1 MSVDLPLRE
10 APQSICVLRLSALG
24 DVCNAV
30 PAVRALQRQWPD
42 CRITWVIGKVE
53 RLLLDGLEGVEFI
66 TYDKRSGLKGILAL
80 RRQLAGRR
88 FDLLLNMQAAL
99 RASLV
104 SLAIPAR
111 LKLGFDRARA
121 KDRQTLFTDA
131 QIAPHPRSH
140 VLEGFQD
147 FVRALG
153 ADPEPLEWN
162 IPIPAADRE
171 RAAERAPNAPYLVIS
186 PCSSQRIR
194 NFRNWSVEG
203 YAAVID
209 HAFARYG
216 IHTVLTGG
224 NSELEQQYGR
234 DIGQRSHSPV
244 INLIGQTSLKELL
257 ALIGNA
263 VAVIGPDSGP
273 MHMAT
278 TTNTPTLGLY
288 ASSNPDRTG
297 PYLGRQWVINSY
309 PEQVRRAFNA
319 EVSEISWGKR
329 VRDPNVM
336 DSVRVEAV
344 IATLDRLMAG
354 QTPAP

>member
-10 APQSICVLRLSALG
+10 APRSICVLRLSALG

-30 PAVRALQRQWPD
+30 PTVRALQRQWPD

-53 RLLLDGLEGVEFI
+53 RLLLEGLEGVEFI
-66 TYDKRSGLKGILAL
+66 TYDKRSGLKGVLAL
-80 RRQLAGRR
+80 RRQLAGRH
-88 FDLLLNMQAAL
+88 FDILLNMQAAL

-111 LKLGFDRARA
+111 LKLGFDRERA
-121 KDRQTLFTDA
+121 KDRQTLFTHA
-131 QIAPHPRSH
+131 QIPPHPRSH

-147 FVRALG
+147 FARTLG
-153 ADPEPLEWN
+153 VDPLPLAWN

-171 RAAERAPNAPYLVIS
+171 RAQQRAPDAPYLVIS

-194 NFRNWSVEG
+194 NFRNWSVAG
-203 YAAVID
+203 YAAVVD
-209 HAFARYG
+209 HAYQHYG
-216 IHTVLTGG
+216 VHTVLTGG

-234 DIGQRSHSPV
+234 EISAQSNSPV

-263 VAVIGPDSGP
+263 VAVMGPDSGP

-278 TTNTPTLGLY
+278 TTGTPTLGLY

-297 PYLGRQWVINSY
+297 PYLGRRWVINRY
-309 PEQVRRAFNA
+309 PDQVRQTFNA

-336 DSVRVEAV
+336 DSITVDEV
-344 IATLDRLMAG
+344 IAKLDQLLA
-354 QTPAP
+354 TPVELR